1 MNGIHSSPYRTY
13 ENGAWTPIDGN
24 VTEEAQVCLHV
35 NGQEIAT
42 LMCTP
47 RDLDELAL
55 GFLRAEG
62 IIQSSAEV
70 EVLTIAAHQ
79 TCVDVWL
86 KKNIS
91 FEPPK
96 RHIRTSGCGG
106 GVTFDDMKG
115 QRPPLEWMTAIQP
128 EQIFARMHELYQ
140 AAELYE
146 ATQGIHTAALADN
159 EQILLVAEDIGRH
172 NAVDRIWGKAMKQN
186 IPTAGRILLSTGRI
200 SSEMLNKAAKMEVP
214 IVASRTSPTSLSV
227 TLAEAW
233 NITLIG
239 YVRRNTLRVYAGPE
253 RFQ

>member
-1 MNGIHSSPYRTY
+1 MNGIHPSPYQTY
-13 ENGAWTPIDGN
+13 ENGTWTPIAGN

-47 RDLDELAL
+47 RDLDELAM

-62 IIQSSAEV
+62 IIQASTEV

-86 KKNIS
+86 KKNIP

-106 GVTFDDMKG
+106 GVTFDDLKG
-115 QRPPLEWMTAIQP
+115 QRPPLKLNTSIHP
-128 EQIFARMHELYQ
+128 DQIFARMHDLYQ
-140 AAELYE
+140 ASELYE
-146 ATQGIHTAALADN
+146 ATRGIHTAALADN
-159 EQILLVAEDIGRH
+159 EKMLLVTEDIGRH

-186 IPTAGRILLSTGRI
+186 IPTAGRIWLDGRELSA
-200 SSEMLNKAAKMEVP
+200 M
-214 IVASRTSPTSLSV
+214 
-227 TLAEAW
+227 
-233 NITLIG
+233 
-239 YVRRNTLRVYAGPE
+239 
-253 RFQ
+253 